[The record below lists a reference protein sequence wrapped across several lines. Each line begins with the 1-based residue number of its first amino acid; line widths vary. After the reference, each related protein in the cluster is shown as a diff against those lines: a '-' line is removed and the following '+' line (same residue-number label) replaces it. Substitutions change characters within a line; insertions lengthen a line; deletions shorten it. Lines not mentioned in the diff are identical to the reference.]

1 MPGKRVILSV
11 RRFTKVRRCLCLD
24 DKELVRRIQN
34 GQKEYLNVIADRYY
48 DDIYN
53 FCCYHSGNRE
63 DAYDLAQETFLR
75 FIRYVGQYKYVN
87 LKGYLLTVAMNVC
100 RNYYRDKKE
109 ETDRTAGEQEAPEDA
124 IHREY
129 PPGKYS
135 GQDGYSRLEYCMV
148 LKNILA
154 KIPEAQREAVILHH
168 FYGYKNREIARMTG
182 ASCAAVKSRVNQGLA
197 QLRRLLEKEDLYE

>member
-1 MPGKRVILSV
+1 M
-11 RRFTKVRRCLCLD
+11 
-24 DKELVRRIQN
+24 
-34 GQKEYLNVIADRYY
+34 
-48 DDIYN
+48 
-53 FCCYHSGNRE
+53 
-63 DAYDLAQETFLR
+63 
-75 FIRYVGQYKYVN
+75 
-87 LKGYLLTVAMNVC
+87 AMNVC

-154 KIPEAQREAVILHH
+154 KIPEVQREAVILHH

>member
-1 MPGKRVILSV
+1 M
-11 RRFTKVRRCLCLD
+11 
-24 DKELVRRIQN
+24 
-34 GQKEYLNVIADRYY
+34 DRYY

-148 LKNILA
+148 LKKRDRQDDRSLLRGGEITCEPGA
-154 KIPEAQREAVILHH
+154 GTAAQAV
-168 FYGYKNREIARMTG
+168 GKG
-182 ASCAAVKSRVNQGLA
+182 GSV
-197 QLRRLLEKEDLYE
+197 